1 MSREDVLERL
11 RSLDPNL
18 RFHDD
23 DDSYEAQA
31 VMHQVLARPHAQ
43 KRRLRLL
50 SVRRVAAL
58 AAAALAVVL
67 VLPALAVGTS
77 PFGLLGRQAD
87 PAPPVNGLLVAKG
100 VGALYVVDPKSGG
113 MLKLKDT
120 AHMDHPAWSP
130 DGRLLAVEVDN
141 GSPSANSSRIDTGS
155 RTDTGSPGVYTMWP
169 NGTHAQLI
177 MKDASSPAWSDDGSR
192 IFVQRDTCTA
202 PGGCDSSD
210 EDTTTVYSVA
220 LDGTDAR
227 QVADGDYD
235 VSQPGW
241 PPGQNVLAF
250 LGSEGSRGAQAGP
263 TELNSL
269 DATWSPD
276 GTELAVADTPTGL
289 WVIDGDGRP
298 QLLAKGAFSSLSWG
312 TEVKQQAERSARR

>member
-1 MSREDVLERL
+1 MSQEDVLDRL

-23 DDSYEAQA
+23 DEPYEAQA
-31 VMHQVLARPHAQ
+31 VMHQVLAKPHAQ
-43 KRRLRLL
+43 KRRIRLL
-50 SVRRVAAL
+50 SVPRVAVL

-77 PFGLLGRQAD
+77 PFGLLRQQAE
-87 PAPPVNGLLVAKG
+87 PAPPVNGLLAAKG

-120 AHMDHPAWSP
+120 SKMDHPAWSP
-130 DGRLLAVEVDN
+130 DGRLLAVEVAN
-141 GSPSANSSRIDTGS
+141 GSPSANSSRSDT
-155 RTDTGSPGVYTMWP
+155 RSPSVYTMWP

-210 EDTTTVYSVA
+210 EDTITVYSVA

-241 PPGQNVLAF
+241 PPGQNLLAF
-250 LGSEGSRGAQAGP
+250 LGGEGSRGAQAGP

-289 WVIDGDGRP
+289 WVIDGDGTPR
-298 QLLAKGAFSSLSWG
+298 LLAKGAFSSLSWG
-312 TEVKQQAERSARR
+312 TEVKQPAERSARR

>member
-1 MSREDVLERL
+1 MSQEDVLDRL
-11 RSLDPNL
+11 RSLDPNV

-23 DDSYEAQA
+23 DELYEAQA
-31 VMHQVLARPHAQ
+31 VMHRVLARPHARR
-43 KRRLRLL
+43 RRLRLPSL
-50 SVRRVAAL
+50 PRVAAI
-58 AAAALAVVL
+58 AAAAVALVL

-77 PFGLLGRQAD
+77 PFRLLGQQAD

-120 AHMDHPAWSP
+120 ADMDHPAWSP
-130 DGRLLAVEVDN
+130 DGRLLAADRSEK
-141 GSPSANSSRIDTGS
+141 GATS
-155 RTDTGSPGVYTMWP
+155 VYTMWP

-177 MKDASSPAWSDDGSR
+177 MKDASSPAWSDDGTR

-210 EDTTTVYSVA
+210 EDTITVYSVA
-220 LDGTDAR
+220 VDGTDAR
-227 QVADGDYD
+227 QVSDGDYD

-250 LGSEGSRGAQAGP
+250 LGGEGAQGTQDGP
-263 TELNSL
+263 TEVNSL
-269 DATWSPD
+269 DAAWSPD
-276 GTELAVADTPTGL
+276 ATELAVGDMPTGL
-289 WVIDGDGRP
+289 WLIDSDGRP

-312 TEVKQQAERSARR
+312 TAVKQPAERSARR

>member
-1 MSREDVLERL
+1 MSQEDVLDRL
-11 RSLDPNL
+11 RSLDPNV

-23 DDSYEAQA
+23 DELYEAQA
-31 VMHQVLARPHAQ
+31 VMHRVLARPHARR
-43 KRRLRLL
+43 RRLRLPSL
-50 SVRRVAAL
+50 PRVAAI
-58 AAAALAVVL
+58 AAAAVALVL

-77 PFGLLGRQAD
+77 PFSLLDQQAD

-120 AHMDHPAWSP
+120 ADMDHPAWSP
-130 DGRLLAVEVDN
+130 DGRLLAADRSEK
-141 GSPSANSSRIDTGS
+141 GATS
-155 RTDTGSPGVYTMWP
+155 VYTMWP

-177 MKDASSPAWSDDGSR
+177 MKDASSPAWSDDGTR

-210 EDTTTVYSVA
+210 EDTITVYSVA
-220 LDGTDAR
+220 VDGTDAR
-227 QVADGDYD
+227 QVSDGDYD

-250 LGSEGSRGAQAGP
+250 LGGEGAQGTQDGP
-263 TELNSL
+263 TEVNSL
-269 DATWSPD
+269 DAAWSPD
-276 GTELAVADTPTGL
+276 ATELAVGDMPTGL
-289 WVIDGDGRP
+289 WLIDSDGRP

-312 TEVKQQAERSARR
+312 TAVKQPAERSARR

>member
-1 MSREDVLERL
+1 MSQEDVLDRL
-11 RSLDPNL
+11 RSLDPNV

-23 DDSYEAQA
+23 DELYEAQA
-31 VMHQVLARPHAQ
+31 VMHRVLARPHARR
-43 KRRLRLL
+43 RRLRLP
-50 SVRRVAAL
+50 SVPRVAAI
-58 AAAALAVVL
+58 AAAAVALVL

-77 PFGLLGRQAD
+77 PFRLLGQQAD
-87 PAPPVNGLLVAKG
+87 PALPVNGLLVAKG

-120 AHMDHPAWSP
+120 ADMDHPAWSP
-130 DGRLLAVEVDN
+130 DGRLLAADRSEK
-141 GSPSANSSRIDTGS
+141 GATS
-155 RTDTGSPGVYTMWP
+155 VYTMWP

-177 MKDASSPAWSDDGSR
+177 MKDASSPAWSDDGTR

-210 EDTTTVYSVA
+210 EDTITVYSVA
-220 LDGTDAR
+220 VDGTDAR
-227 QVADGDYD
+227 QVSDGDYD

-250 LGSEGSRGAQAGP
+250 LGGEGAQGTQDGP
-263 TELNSL
+263 TEVNSL
-269 DATWSPD
+269 DAAWSPD
-276 GTELAVADTPTGL
+276 ATELAVGDMPTGL
-289 WVIDGDGRP
+289 WLIDSDGRP

-312 TEVKQQAERSARR
+312 TAVKQPAERSARR

>member
-1 MSREDVLERL
+1 MSQEDVLDRL

-18 RFHDD
+18 SFHDD
-23 DDSYEAQA
+23 DEAYEAQA
-31 VMHQVLARPHAQ
+31 VMHRVLARPHAQ

-50 SVRRVAAL
+50 SVPRVAAIAV
-58 AAAALAVVL
+58 AAVAVVL

-77 PFGLLGRQAD
+77 PFSLLGQQAD
-87 PAPPVNGLLVAKG
+87 PAPPVNGLLAAKG
-100 VGALYVVDPKSGG
+100 DGALYVVDPKSGG
-113 MLKLKDT
+113 TLRLKGT
-120 AHMDHPAWSP
+120 ADLDHPAWSP
-130 DGRLLAVEVDN
+130 DGRLLAADRTEN
-141 GSPSANSSRIDTGS
+141 GSTS
-155 RTDTGSPGVYTMWP
+155 VYTMWP
-169 NGTHAQLI
+169 NGTHGQLI
-177 MKDASSPAWSDDGSR
+177 MKDASSPAWSDDGTR

-202 PGGCDSSD
+202 PGGCDSS
-210 EDTTTVYSVA
+210 EQDTIAVYSVA
-220 LDGTDAR
+220 LDGTDAH

-250 LGSEGSRGAQAGP
+250 LGGESSRGAQAGP
-263 TELNSL
+263 SEVNSL

-289 WVIDGDGRP
+289 WVIDGDGNP

-312 TEVKQQAERSARR
+312 TAVTQPAERSARR